1 METIQNLVEYYEE
14 LFPIS
19 EEQKAF
25 FDELIYTYPQPA
37 KYMRIGCGT
46 GQFEHH
52 LARQSLDVTGVEP
65 LRDLIDSAN
74 RRRRRQL
81 MSVRY
86 FQMEVVELTR
96 FLGPNFYN
104 VIACL
109 ESRVLFVHDYT
120 LMRKFFYDCKQLLT
134 EGGTLVLS
142 LINFNAIKPDAVIHL
157 PSRKSIRA
165 TLFTDI
171 INEDDDNV
179 YVNQAVENSTG
190 KMLPVLEREK
200 IYPLTKEEIEDFAR
214 EAGFT
219 KFEFY
224 SGFDKSPYT
233 EDSEHLVCL
242 IK

>member
-19 EEQKAF
+19 EEQNAF
-25 FDELIYTYPQPA
+25 FEELINSYPAPA

-52 LARQSLDVTGVEP
+52 LARECLDVTGVEP
-65 LRDLIDSAN
+65 SRALIDSAN

-86 FQMEVVELTR
+86 FQMEFVEMTR
-96 FLGPNFYN
+96 FLGSNFYN
-104 VIACL
+104 IIACL
-109 ESRVLFVHDYT
+109 ESRILFVHDYT
-120 LMRKFFYDCKQLLT
+120 LMRKFFYDCKQLLAQD
-134 EGGTLVLS
+134 GSLVLS
-142 LINFNAIKPDAVIHL
+142 LINFNAIKPEAVIHL
-157 PSRKSIRA
+157 PTRKSIRA

-171 INEDDDNV
+171 LNEDDDNV

-200 IYPLTKEEIEDFAR
+200 IYPLTKEEIEDFAK
-214 EAGFT
+214 EAGFRS
-219 KFEFY
+219 FEFY

-233 EDSEHLVCL
+233 EDSKHLVC
-242 IK
+242 IIR